1 IFFECAK
8 KANVQMVLL
17 TSVTRRDYLEN
28 GTLNPDILGD
38 YPKAMRAFAEKHHIP
53 LLDVF
58 SRSQELF
65 QTFSKEETKK
75 FYLHLMPDT
84 CKNYPEGLK
93 DNTHFSPEGADKV
106 ARIIVELIKES
117 RLPLA
122 NYLQKGV

>member
-1 IFFECAK
+1 MRK

-65 QTFSKEETKK
+65 QTFSKEETKNS
-75 FYLHLMPDT
+75 T
-84 CKNYPEGLK
+84 CILCLILVKITQK
-93 DNTHFSPEGADKV
+93 D
-106 ARIIVELIKES
+106 
-117 RLPLA
+117 
-122 NYLQKGV
+122 

>member
-1 IFFECAK
+1 
-8 KANVQMVLL
+8 
-17 TSVTRRDYLEN
+17 RRDYLES

-122 NYLQKGV
+122 NYL

>member
-1 IFFECAK
+1 
-8 KANVQMVLL
+8 MVLL

-65 QTFSKEETKK
+65 QTFSKEETKNSTCIL
-75 FYLHLMPDT
+75 YLILVKLPRRT
-84 CKNYPEGLK
+84 KRQYPL
-93 DNTHFSPEGADKV
+93 
-106 ARIIVELIKES
+106 
-117 RLPLA
+117 
-122 NYLQKGV
+122 